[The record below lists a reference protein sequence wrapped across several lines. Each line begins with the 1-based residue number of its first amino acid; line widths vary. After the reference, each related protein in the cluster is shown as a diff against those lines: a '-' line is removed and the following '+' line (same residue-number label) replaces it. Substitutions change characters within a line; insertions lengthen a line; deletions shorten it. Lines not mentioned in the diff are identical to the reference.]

1 MAEPIPV
8 TNVLSELNGQWNASN
23 VTKPQIVEMNGADA
37 PMRIDLNR
45 ADYLIGRPGNPS
57 MEETPLGNWTY
68 VNRTYV
74 VNINLQTRESRQRL
88 YDLMQEVRRICH
100 ARRHDMTNFQRIQF
114 LNFNEE
120 IGEQFNVWNGTI
132 NIQVVNDNVLAES

>member
-8 TNVLSELNGQWNASN
+8 TNVLSELNGLWNASN
-23 VTKPQIVEMNGADA
+23 VTKPQIVEMNGADS

-120 IGEQFNVWNGTI
+120 IG
-132 NIQVVNDNVLAES
+132 

>member
-1 MAEPIPV
+1 
-8 TNVLSELNGQWNASN
+8 
-23 VTKPQIVEMNGADA
+23 
-37 PMRIDLNR
+37 
-45 ADYLIGRPGNPS
+45 

-120 IGEQFNVWNGTI
+120 VGEQFNVWNGTI